1 MKNEKRLVTAALTYV
16 NNIPHV
22 GHIVGCHLP
31 ADIFARFSRS
41 YGYDTTFVGGSDMH
55 GTPSLM
61 TAQELGIPVEVLTE
75 ELHKVHKKI
84 YEKLNISYDIY
95 SNTHTKIHEEVTKDF
110 FMELYNNGYIRE
122 GEIEMFY
129 CEHDKM
135 FLPDRYVIGTCPHC
149 GFSEASGDQ
158 CEKCDSLFSP
168 SELLDARCKVCG
180 EKATL
185 KNSKHIFLILSKGV
199 EDLKKWVE
207 SKKDVWRSHVYAE
220 AKKWISEGLK
230 DRCISRD
237 ITWGFNV
244 PLKDYENK
252 VFYVWFDAPIGY
264 ISLTKEL
271 SEQKYKD
278 LWLDKSSKIY
288 NFVGKDNIQFH
299 AVFFPTM
306 LLEHK
311 KFNLAHNVVGLN
323 FLNYEGQKFSKSK
336 KIGVFCNA
344 LLSDHDEIDIDALR
358 AYLTTIIPENKD
370 TDYRWEDYKN
380 NTNSELVGKFG
391 NLFNRTL
398 NMIKNYFNGTLNV
411 DEKSLGNL
419 NEFDLE
425 IIEALHTLP
434 KTIAQSYEKA
444 ELRDA
449 YKLIMSYAVKANGY
463 IEKSAPWNLMKE
475 EKVEEAQKVLYL
487 ALNVCASLCVVA
499 SPIMPN
505 KTKTLLM
512 EQIGLALDLTLND
525 IYHLASE
532 FNIKKGH
539 KIKDVYP
546 IFERVDN
553 EKLEKF
559 KTILSTPFDIK
570 EYFEKLKK

>member
-1 MKNEKRLVTAALTYV
+1 
-16 NNIPHV
+16 
-22 GHIVGCHLP
+22 
-31 ADIFARFSRS
+31 
-41 YGYDTTFVGGSDMH
+41 MH

-95 SNTHTKIHEEVTKDF
+95 SNTHTKIHEEITKDF
-110 FMELYNNGYIRE
+110 FMELYKNNYIRE

-129 CEHDKM
+129 CEKDKM

-149 GFSEASGDQ
+149 GFTEASGDQ

-168 SELLDARCKVCG
+168 SELIDARCKICG
-180 EKATL
+180 EKAVL
-185 KNSKHIFLILSKGV
+185 RKSKHIFLVLSKGV
-199 EDLKKWVE
+199 DKLEKWVE
-207 SKKDVWRSHVYAE
+207 SKKNIWRSHVYAE

-237 ITWGFNV
+237 ITWGFNI
-244 PLKDYENK
+244 PLKGYENK

-264 ISLTKEL
+264 ISLTREL

-306 LLEHK
+306 LLEHGK
-311 KFNLAHNVVGLN
+311 YNLAHNVVGLN

-336 KIGVFCNA
+336 KTGVFCNA
-344 LLSDHDEIDIDALR
+344 LLDDHDEIDVDALR

-370 TDYRWEDYKN
+370 TDYKWEDYKN

-398 NMIKNYFNGTLNV
+398 NMIKNYFGGELMF
-411 DEKSLGNL
+411 DENDLENL
-419 NEFDLE
+419 NENDLD
-425 IIEALHTLP
+425 IIDALHTMPNL
-434 KTIAQSYEKA
+434 IAESYEKA

-449 YKLIMSYAVKANGY
+449 YKLIMNYAVKANGY

-475 EKVEEAQKVLYL
+475 EKLLETKKVLFL
-487 ALNVCASLCVVA
+487 ALNICASLCIVA
-499 SPIMPN
+499 SPIMPT
-505 KTKTLLM
+505 KTKILF
-512 EQIGLALDLTLND
+512 EDQIGLDFDPTSPD
-525 IYHLASE
+525 IYSLATK
-532 FNIKKGH
+532 FNIKKEH
-539 KIKDVYP
+539 KIKNVYP

-570 EYFEKLKK
+570 EYFEK

>member
-1 MKNEKRLVTAALTYV
+1 MKNEKRLITAALTYV

-31 ADIFARFSRS
+31 ADIFARYCRS
-41 YGYDTTFVGGSDMH
+41 FGYDTTFVGGSDMH

-61 TAQELGIPVEVLTE
+61 TAQELNIPVETLTK

-95 SNTHTKIHEEVTKDF
+95 SNTHTDIHEQVTKDF

-122 GEIEMFY
+122 GETEMFY

-135 FLPDRYVIGTCPHC
+135 FLPDRYVVGTCPHC
-149 GFSEASGDQ
+149 GFNEASGDQ

-168 SELLDARCKVCG
+168 NELIDARCKICG
-180 EKATL
+180 QKAVL
-185 KNSKHIFLILSKGV
+185 RKSKHIFLILSKGV
-199 EDLKKWVE
+199 KELEEWVE
-207 SKKDVWRSHVYAE
+207 SKKNIWRPHVYAE
-220 AKKWISEGLK
+220 AKKWIQEGLK

-237 ITWGFNV
+237 ITWGFNI
-244 PLKDYENK
+244 PLKGYENK

-271 SEQKYKD
+271 DEKKYEQ
-278 LWLDKSSKIY
+278 LWIDKSAKIY

-311 KFNLAHNVVGLN
+311 KYNLAYNVVGLN

-344 LLSDHDEIDIDALR
+344 LLEDNDKIDIDTLR

-398 NMIKNYFNGTLNV
+398 NMIKNYFNGQLNV
-411 DEKSLGNL
+411 DINALNNL
-419 NEFDLE
+419 NDLDKE
-425 IIEALHTLP
+425 IIDAI
-434 KTIAQSYEKA
+434 KTMPNKISQSFEKA
-444 ELRDA
+444 ELRDS
-449 YKLIMSYAVKANGY
+449 YKLIMNYATIGNGY
-463 IEKSAPWNLMKE
+463 IEKSAPWALMKQDKKE
-475 EKVEEAQKVLYL
+475 EAEKVL
-487 ALNVCASLCVVA
+487 ALSLNLCASLCIVA
-499 SPIMPN
+499 SPIIPN
-505 KTKTLLM
+505 KTKILWQD
-512 EQIGLALDLTLND
+512 QIGLQDSPSQNN
-525 IYHLASE
+525 IWHKASE
-532 FNIKKGH
+532 FNIQKGH
-539 KIKDVYP
+539 KIKDVFP

-559 KTILSTPFDIK
+559 KTIMSTPFDIK
-570 EYFEKLKK
+570 EYFNK

>member
-1 MKNEKRLVTAALTYV
+1 MKNEKRLITAALTYV

-31 ADIFARFSRS
+31 ADIFARYCRS
-41 YGYDTTFVGGSDMH
+41 FGYDTTFVGGSDMH

-61 TAQELGIPVEVLTE
+61 TAQELNIPVETLTE

-95 SNTHTKIHEEVTKDF
+95 SNTHTDIHEQVTKDF

-122 GEIEMFY
+122 GETEMFY

-135 FLPDRYVIGTCPHC
+135 FLPDRYVVGTCPHC
-149 GFSEASGDQ
+149 GFNEASGDQ

-168 SELLDARCKVCG
+168 NELIDARCKICG
-180 EKATL
+180 QKAVL
-185 KNSKHIFLILSKGV
+185 RKSKHIFLILSKGV
-199 EDLKKWVE
+199 KELEEWVE
-207 SKKDVWRSHVYAE
+207 SKKNIWRPHVYAE
-220 AKKWISEGLK
+220 AKKWIQEGLK

-237 ITWGFNV
+237 ITWGFNI
-244 PLKDYENK
+244 PLKGYENK

-271 SEQKYKD
+271 DEKKYEQ
-278 LWLDKSSKIY
+278 LWINKSAKIY

-311 KFNLAHNVVGLN
+311 KYNLAYNVVGLN

-344 LLSDHDEIDIDALR
+344 LLEDNDEIDIDTLR

-398 NMIKNYFNGTLNV
+398 NMIKNYFNGQLNI
-411 DEKSLGNL
+411 DINAL
-419 NEFDLE
+419 NNINDLDKE
-425 IIEALHTLP
+425 IIDAI
-434 KTIAQSYEKA
+434 KTMPNKISQSFEKA

-449 YKLIMSYAVKANGY
+449 YKLIMNYATIGNGY
-463 IEKSAPWNLMKE
+463 IEKSAPWALMKQDKKE
-475 EKVEEAQKVLYL
+475 EAEKVL
-487 ALNVCASLCVVA
+487 ALSLNLCASLCIVA
-499 SPIMPN
+499 SPIIPN
-505 KTKTLLM
+505 KTKILWQD
-512 EQIGLALDLTLND
+512 QIGLQESPSQNG
-525 IYHLASE
+525 IWHKASK
-532 FNIKKGH
+532 FNIQKGH
-539 KIKDVYP
+539 KIKDVFP

-559 KTILSTPFDIK
+559 KTIMSTPFDIK
-570 EYFEKLKK
+570 EYFNK

>member
-1 MKNEKRLVTAALTYV
+1 MKNEKRLITAALTYV

-31 ADIFARFSRS
+31 ADIFARFCRN

-61 TAQELGIPVEVLTE
+61 TAQELNIPVEILTQK
-75 ELHKVHKKI
+75 LHEVHKKI
-84 YEKLNISYDIY
+84 YQKLNISYDIY
-95 SNTHTKIHEEVTKDF
+95 SNTHTKIHEEITQEF
-110 FMELYNNGYIRE
+110 FTELYKNGFIRE

-129 CEHDKM
+129 CEKDKM
-135 FLPDRYVIGTCPHC
+135 FLPDRYVIGTCPKC
-149 GFSEASGDQ
+149 GFTEASGDQ

-168 SELLDARCKVCG
+168 NELINARCKICG
-180 EKATL
+180 EKAIL
-185 KNSKHIFLILSKGV
+185 KKSKHIFLQLSKGV
-199 EDLKKWVE
+199 DKLSDWVE
-207 SKKDVWRSHVYAE
+207 SKKNIWRPHVYAE
-220 AKKWISEGLK
+220 AKKWIAEGLK

-237 ITWGFNV
+237 ITWGFKI
-244 PLKDYENK
+244 PLKGYENK

-278 LWLDKSSKIY
+278 LWLNKNAKIY

-299 AVFFPTM
+299 SVFFPTM
-306 LLEHK
+306 LLEHGK
-311 KFNLAHNVVGLN
+311 YTLAHNVVGLN

-344 LLSDHDEIDIDALR
+344 LLNDSDSIDVDSLR

-370 TDYRWEDYKN
+370 TDFKWEDYKN

-398 NMIKNYFNGTLNV
+398 NMIKNYFNGTLTV
-411 DEKSLGNL
+411 DENSLEDL
-419 NEFDLE
+419 NESDNE
-425 IIEALHTLP
+425 IISAL
-434 KTIAQSYEKA
+434 KTMPNLIAESYQKA

-449 YKLIMSYAVKANGY
+449 YKLIMNYAVKANGY
-463 IEKSAPWNLMKE
+463 IEKSAPWNLIKQE
-475 EKVEEAQKVLYL
+475 NYAQAQKVLYL
-487 ALNVCASLCVVA
+487 ALNVCASLCIVA
-499 SPIMPN
+499 SPIIPT
-505 KTKTLLM
+505 KTKVLLND
-512 EQIGLALDLTLND
+512 QIGLDLDPTEND
-525 IYHLASE
+525 TYKYANQ
-532 FNIKKGH
+532 FNIKKNH
-539 KIKDVYP
+539 TIKSVFP
-546 IFERVDN
+546 IFERVDA

-559 KTILSTPFDIK
+559 KAIMSQPFDIK
-570 EYFEKLKK
+570 EYFDNLE